1 MLPSNYRRFEKLR
14 CQEFDQRLLRCTKGS
29 KNLLYCK
36 QTVNS
41 GFCAITDYKN

>member
-1 MLPSNYRRFEKLR
+1 MLPNNHRRFEKLR
-14 CQEFDQRLLRCTKGS
+14 RQEVDQRLSSCARGS

-41 GFCAITDYKN
+41 GFLCNNRL

>member
-1 MLPSNYRRFEKLR
+1 MLPSNYRRFVKLR
-14 CQEFDQRLLRCTKGS
+14 CQVVDQRLFRSAKGS
-29 KNLLYCK
+29 KNLVHCK